1 MQAIQNQ
8 SSRGVLMKR
17 CSENMRQIYWRT
29 NVRKCDMNNVGTAFR
44 KNTFGGLFLAIQSIF
59 TNSYSTRNKRTGSE
73 TGFK

>member
-1 MQAIQNQ
+1 
-8 SSRGVLMKR
+8 MKR

-59 TNSYSTRNKRTGSE
+59 TNSFQQEIKEREVKLASSKQTNKKR
-73 TGFK
+73 